1 MFGRNKRKS
10 DVCVDIKVNITPVQ
24 YIYLLSQC
32 RREDKGISDIVGQAL
47 NEYFDK
53 RGKEI

>member
-1 MFGRNKRKS
+1 MFGRNKRKG
-10 DVCVDIKVNITPVQ
+10 DVCIDIKVNITPVQ
-24 YIYLLSQC
+24 YVHLLSQC
-32 RREDKGISDIVGQAL
+32 QKEDKDISGVVGQAL

>member
-10 DVCVDIKVNITPVQ
+10 DVCIDIKANITPVQ
-24 YIYLLSQC
+24 YVRLLSQC
-32 RREDKGISDIVGQAL
+32 QREDKGISDIVGQAL

-53 RGKEI
+53 RGEEI